1 MAFRASSRSLGL
13 LALSSISLSL
23 AAQSTG
29 VTTSDLKGTVRLANG
44 TVVPGASVRLTQDS
58 TNQSRTISTDGNGAF
73 AFRLLPPGSYTLL
86 VEAKGMS
93 SKKISSLQLRLGQTT
108 DLPVDLSPVEA
119 QATVEITGE
128 ATVVDPTRTT
138 VSATIDN
145 NFITNLPINRRD
157 FTAFSLTT
165 PQVAKDNGPTSQGG
179 AASSS
184 GLSFSGQNARANNIM
199 VDGLDNNDVS
209 VGSTRTTFSQD
220 AIQEFVVVAN
230 GFSAEYGRAAGGT
243 LNIITKSGGNDFSG
257 SAFYFFRNSSMEA
270 KRPLAGS
277 TNSDFKQTQFGATVG
292 GPLVKD
298 KLFYFVSVERF
309 NRDDSNRITIGQ
321 NYTIGANAQP
331 VDLYAAINTA
341 TGITVTSGA
350 QGYNENYTTGIVK
363 LDWVQSDNSRW
374 NLRYSQAKEV
384 NENQLPWSG
393 QMDRSAGG
401 AREIK
406 DSSLSLGNTWTASST
421 FVNDFRV
428 LYSNRDHSLLSL
440 DDTHSPYI
448 SMQGYGTV
456 GTQRFLPQLRKENNI
471 ELVDT
476 TTFFVGSHTLKAGID
491 LMQTHLEGT
500 LPLQFAGVYR
510 FQALGNI
517 SPTVAIANGLQAFTG
532 VGVDPTTGNSTPALN
547 PFNGQPGLPFAFV
560 QGFGD
565 YYLNYKA
572 KYYSAFIQDDWQ
584 LTPSFSLK
592 VGLRYDK
599 EELPKFNDAPDY
611 DALEAGG
618 ASQLASFTLNA
629 IPTSTGATGANG
641 KTYESAPLFKT
652 QRDWSSS
659 RVSPRV
665 AFNWQVSPSN
675 RIYGGY
681 GHFSGRTQLGPYS
694 AVYLNNG
701 RDLVTVIQTPLE
713 TISGAPSPWYSWA
726 QPNHRY
732 LDYAS
737 VPTSANKKGILL
749 PGKYEMPLTKQA
761 NLGWEITP
769 RPNLRFTLDAVH
781 VKGSNFLN
789 VRDVNAAVPN
799 PAFGAPGQL
808 PTRRVDTRYAAVH
821 RYDGS
826 GESKHTSVSLGTAW
840 QMQERLS
847 LSFSYTWSKTE
858 DNYTDWVTDVTP
870 RNTFDTQDEMGTS
883 NQDQRHRIL
892 ASLVYNTKGFNNA
905 FTKDWVISL
914 IGRFASG
921 RPYSQF
927 TGVDNDYGIVGGR
940 PWGNFDGGAPA
951 ADRPNGVDR
960 NSETLPFSKNVDLR
974 VSRTFRFE
982 KKAALEVM
990 LDVFNVFNHYNVS
1003 AIQNVQNAPNY
1014 GQPIVQ
1020 SNVDFNRQMQIG
1032 ARFTF

>member
-58 TNQSRTISTDGNGAF
+58 TNQSRTIVSDGNGAF

-199 VDGLDNNDVS
+199 VDGLDNNDIS

-243 LNIITKSGGNDFSG
+243 LNIVTKSGGNDFSG

-270 KRPLAGS
+270 KRPLAGNTES
-277 TNSDFKQTQFGATVG
+277 EFKQSQFGATVG

-309 NRDDSNRITIGQ
+309 NRDDSNNIQITPGD
-321 NYTIGANAQP
+321 TAFLNA
-331 VDLYAAINTA
+331 ITTA
-341 TGITVTSGA
+341 TTRPGVGGIVVNNGSNP
-350 QGYNENYTTGIVK
+350 YNENYTTGIVK
-363 LDWVQSDNSRW
+363 LDWVQSDTSRW
-374 NLRYSQAKEV
+374 NLRYSNAKET

-393 QMDRSAGG
+393 QTDRSAGG

-406 DSSLSLGNTWTASST
+406 DSSISFGNVWTASST
-421 FVNDFRV
+421 FVNDFRMMF
-428 LYSNRDHSLLSL
+428 SNRDHSLLSL
-440 DDTHSPYI
+440 DTTENASLNI
-448 SMQGYGTV
+448 AGYATL
-456 GTQRFLPQLRKENNI
+456 GTQRFLPQIRNEKST
-471 ELVDT
+471 ELVESA
-476 TTFFVGSHTLKAGID
+476 TFFMGNHTLKTGLD
-491 LMQTHLEGT
+491 LMDTHLEGT
-500 LPLQFAGVYR
+500 LPLQFGGVYR
-510 FQALGNI
+510 FQALNA
-517 SPTVAIANGLQAFTG
+517 AIPNARTAFLAG
-532 VGVDPTTGNSTPALN
+532 APA
-547 PFNGQPGLPFAFV
+547 AFL

-565 YYLNYKA
+565 YYLNYHA

-584 LTPSFSLK
+584 ITPSFSLK
-592 VGLRYDK
+592 LGVRYDK
-599 EELPKFNDAPDY
+599 EQLPKFKDAPDY
-611 DALEAGG
+611 AALEQGG
-618 ASQLASFTLNA
+618 SAQATSFTLSA
-629 IPTSTGATGANG
+629 LPGSIGATGATGQ
-641 KTYESAPLFKT
+641 TYDAAPNFQT

-659 RVSPRV
+659 RVSPRL
-665 AFNWQVSPSN
+665 AFNWQVGPTS

-701 RDLVTVIQTPLE
+701 TDLVTVVQ
-713 TISGAPSPWYSWA
+713 TISDTVAGYGPASIYSWNL
-726 QPNHRY
+726 PNHRY
-732 LDYAS
+732 QNYAQ

-761 NLGWEITP
+761 NLGLELTP

-781 VKGSNFLN
+781 VQGENFLN
-789 VRDVNAAVPN
+789 VRDINAAVPN
-799 PAFGAPGQL
+799 TQANFATGYANFNL
-808 PTRRVDTRYAAVH
+808 PESATNVYTRRVDSRYSAVH
-821 RYDGS
+821 RYDGT
-826 GESKHTSVSLGTAW
+826 GESKHTSVSLGSAW
-840 QMQERLS
+840 QMQDRLS

-858 DNYTDWVTDVTP
+858 DNYTDWVTDVSAA
-870 RNTFDTQDEMGTS
+870 NTFDPKSEMATS

-892 ASLVYNTKGFNNA
+892 ASVVYNTKGFNSA
-905 FTKDWVISL
+905 WSKDWIFSL
-914 IGRFASG
+914 IGRIASG
-921 RPYSQF
+921 RPYTVY
-927 TGVDNDYGIVGGR
+927 TGTDNDYGISNPAVAGAAAR
-940 PWGNFDGGAPA
+940 PYGNFDGGAPP
-951 ADRPNGVDR
+951 ADRPLGEARNGH
-960 NSETLPFSKNVDLR
+960 TLPTYRNADFR
-974 VSRTFRFE
+974 MSRTFHFNA
-982 KKAALEVM
+982 KQGLEVI
-990 LDVFNVFNHYNVS
+990 LDVFNVFNHYNQT
-1003 AIQNVQNAPNY
+1003 AISNFQNSPTF

-1020 SNVDFNRQMQIG
+1020 SSIDFNRQVQVG

>member
-1 MAFRASSRSLGL
+1 MAFRVSRPLGL
-13 LALSSISLSL
+13 LALSSISLGL

-44 TVVPGASVRLTQDS
+44 TVVAGASVRITQDS
-58 TNQSRTISTDGNGAF
+58 TNQSRTISTDGNGGF
-73 AFRLLPPGSYTLL
+73 AFRLLPPGSYTLV

-93 SKKISSLQLRLGQTT
+93 TKKISNLQLRLGQTT
-108 DLPVDLSPVEA
+108 DLPIDLSPVEA

-128 ATVVDPTRTT
+128 ASVVDPTRTN

-184 GLSFSGQNARANNIM
+184 GLSFSGQNARSNNIM

-243 LNIITKSGGNDFSG
+243 LNIVTKSGGNDFSG
-257 SAFYFFRNSSMEA
+257 SAFYFFRNGSMEA
-270 KRPLAGS
+270 KRPLA
-277 TNSDFKQTQFGATVG
+277 TTAASDFKQQQFGATMG

-309 NRDDSNRITIGQ
+309 NRDDSNNIQIAPGDTVFLNAITAATTRPGF
-321 NYTIGANAQP
+321 GA
-331 VDLYAAINTA
+331 
-341 TGITVTSGA
+341 ITVNNGSNP
-350 QGYNENYTTGIVK
+350 YNENYTTGIVK
-363 LDWVQSDNSRW
+363 LDWVQSDTSRW
-374 NLRYSQAKEV
+374 NLRFSQAKET

-393 QMDRSAGG
+393 QTDKSAGG

-406 DSSLSLGNTWTASST
+406 DNSISIGNVWTASAS

-428 LYSNRDHSLLSL
+428 MVSNRDHSLLSL
-440 DDTHSPYI
+440 DTTGNASLNI
-448 SMQGYGTV
+448 AGYATL
-456 GTQRFLPQLRKENNI
+456 GTQRFLPQLRTEKNT
-471 ELVDT
+471 ELVESA
-476 TTFFVGSHTLKAGID
+476 TFFIGNHTLKTGID
-491 LMQTHLEGT
+491 LMDTKLEGT
-500 LPLQFAGVYR
+500 LPLQFGGVYR
-510 FQALGNI
+510 FQGLNA
-517 SPTVAIANGLQAFTG
+517 AIPDARTAFLAG
-532 VGVDPTTGNSTPALN
+532 APA
-547 PFNGQPGLPFAFV
+547 AFL

-565 YYLNYKA
+565 YYLNYTA

-584 LTPSFSLK
+584 ITPTFSLK
-592 VGLRYDK
+592 IGVRYDK
-599 EELPKFNDAPDY
+599 EQLPKFKDAPDY
-611 DALEAGG
+611 AALEAGG
-618 ASQLASFTLNA
+618 AAQLTSFTLSA
-629 IPTSTGATGANG
+629 IPGSTGATGATG
-641 KTYESAPLFKT
+641 QTYQAAPLYQT

-659 RVSPRV
+659 RVSPRL
-665 AFNWQVSPSN
+665 AFNWQANANN

-701 RDLVTVIQTPLE
+701 TDLITVVQTIQDTVTGFGPA
-713 TISGAPSPWYSWA
+713 TIYAWNL
-726 QPNHRY
+726 PNHRY
-732 LDYAS
+732 ANYAS

-761 NLGWEITP
+761 NLGWEFTP

-781 VKGSNFLN
+781 VKGENYLN
-789 VRDVNAAVPN
+789 VRDVNAAVTN
-799 PAFGAPGQL
+799 PAFGAPGEA
-808 PTRRVDTRYAAVH
+808 PTRRVDTRYSAVH

-826 GESKHTSVSLGTAW
+826 GESKHTSVSLGSAW
-840 QMQERLS
+840 QMQDRFS

-858 DNYTDWVTDVTP
+858 DNYTDWVTDVSPT
-870 RNTFDTQDEMGTS
+870 NTFDPAAEMGTS
-883 NQDQRHRIL
+883 NQDQRHRLL
-892 ASLVYNTKGFNNA
+892 ASLVWNTKGFNSA
-905 FTKDWVISL
+905 WTKDWVISL
-914 IGRFASG
+914 IGRVASG
-921 RPYSQF
+921 RPYTIY
-927 TGVDNDYGIVGGR
+927 TGVDNDYGTFGGR
-940 PWGNFDGGAPA
+940 ANGNFDGGAPP
-951 ADRPNGVDR
+951 ADRPAGEARNGR
-960 NSETLPFSKNVDLR
+960 TLPTYRNADLR
-974 VSRTFRFE
+974 ISRTFRFG
-982 KKAALEVM
+982 KQGLEVIA
-990 LDVFNVFNHYNVS
+990 DVFNVFNHYNQT
-1003 AIQNVQNAPNY
+1003 AISNFQNSPTF

-1020 SNVDFNRQMQIG
+1020 SNVDFNRQVQLG